1 MKVRVGFVSN
11 SSSSSFII
19 NLDDISAKQLRKI
32 VYNPTT
38 NPQHEDRGSWDIE
51 VTEKEVKGYTYMDN
65 FNFYNY
71 LVEEVMVEPSKVK
84 YKTYG

>member
-38 NPQHEDRGSWDIE
+38 NPQHEDRGSWNIE
-51 VTEKEVKGYTYMDN
+51 VTEKEVKGYTDMDN
-65 FNFYNY
+65 FNFREY
-71 LVEEVMVEPSKVK
+71 LVEECLIDPSVIK
-84 YKTYG
+84 YR